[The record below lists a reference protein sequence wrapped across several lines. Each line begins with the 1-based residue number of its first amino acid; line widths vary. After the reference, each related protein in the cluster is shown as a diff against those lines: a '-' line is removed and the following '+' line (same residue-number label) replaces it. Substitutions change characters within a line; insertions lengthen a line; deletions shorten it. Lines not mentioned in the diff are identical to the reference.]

1 MTIAVPLVGNR
12 LCAHFGH
19 CERFALVDVD
29 GASGEVR
36 GMTFLEAPPHQ
47 PGLLPQWLQ
56 QRGVDTVIA
65 GGMGHRAQQ
74 LFAQYGIRV
83 VVGAPEEDARQ
94 LVADYLAGNLQAGEN
109 LCDH

>member
-1 MTIAVPLVGNR
+1 MTIAIPLVGRR

-29 GASGEVR
+29 AASGKVQ
-36 GMTFLEAPPHQ
+36 GVTLLDAPPHQ

-56 QRGVDTVIA
+56 QRGVTTVIA

-74 LFAQYGIRV
+74 FFAQYGIKV
-83 VVGAPEEDARQ
+83 IVGAPEEEPEKLA
-94 LVADYLAGNLQAGEN
+94 ADYLAGKLQTGEN